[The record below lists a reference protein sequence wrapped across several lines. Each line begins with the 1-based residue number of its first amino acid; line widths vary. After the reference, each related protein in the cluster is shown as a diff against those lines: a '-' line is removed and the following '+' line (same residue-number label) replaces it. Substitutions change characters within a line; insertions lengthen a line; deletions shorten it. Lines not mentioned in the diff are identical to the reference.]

1 LFEIQNR
8 QVIEP
13 FSKRGLTI
21 MTQEEVQKLLQNIFD
36 NIFNSVT
43 QAEPNGKPVMPA
55 SSTVLSLMKPGL
67 AINSKDFRNPWTP
80 GNISGSQDAAIN
92 TARLVDVAPKMS
104 TIYTDSGNSISQV
117 YKQILDGV
125 SIPVQPPN
133 PAIEKQL
140 SDADAVLNRVV
151 DITDPDTGV
160 VTQKKVESQ
169 LHRDY
174 LDNKVAYNSARVAYI
189 GAYLEAQKTT
199 TGINTWPLIASTLQ
213 LPVKAAY
220 DKWRSA
226 GADKVEQALAIINT
240 SSQNALQKAWD
251 QAKQLYEGYGV
262 LLEDSGSGLSVPI
275 LRSSLLPSD
284 WHSSARTTGWT
295 TFDSAS
301 SSVDTSKTS
310 DYKSYGG
317 SAGFSLGLFSIGGSA
332 GHTTKSQ
339 SASSETQNL
348 RISFKYT
355 LVTIRRPWMTFNL
368 LGTKGWNLGNLY
380 KKGQISNGTKTG
392 QDKAVLP
399 LLPTSFVVVK
409 DVIISATWS
418 KADWDLITS
427 KTAGGG
433 GFAIG
438 PFSIGGTYASSK
450 SKETYSSA
458 LTAGKI
464 TVPGV
469 QIIGVISQIVPFDP
483 PV

>member
-1 LFEIQNR
+1 
-8 QVIEP
+8 
-13 FSKRGLTI
+13 
-21 MTQEEVQKLLQNIFD
+21 MTQEEVQKLIQNIFD
-36 NIFNSVT
+36 NIFNTAT

-80 GNISGSQDAAIN
+80 GNINGSQDAAVN
-92 TARLVDVAPKMS
+92 TAKLVDAAPKMS
-104 TIYTDSGNSISQV
+104 TIYTDSGNLISQV

-125 SIPVQPPN
+125 SIPAQPSN
-133 PAIEKQL
+133 LAIEKQL
-140 SDADAVLNRVV
+140 SDADAVLYRLV
-151 DITDPDTGV
+151 DTTDPDSGV
-160 VTQKKVESQ
+160 VTPKKVESQ
-169 LHRDY
+169 LYRDY
-174 LDNKVAYNSARVAYI
+174 LENQAAYNNARIAYI

-199 TGINTWPLIASTLQ
+199 VGINTWPLVASTIQ
-213 LPVKAAY
+213 LPVKTAY

-226 GADKVEQALAIINT
+226 GADKVEQAFAIINT

-251 QAKQLYEGYGV
+251 QAKKLYEGYGV
-262 LLEDSGSGLSVPI
+262 ILDDSGTGLSAPI

-284 WHSSARTTGWT
+284 WHSSARTTGWI

-317 SAGFSLGLFSIGGSA
+317 SVGFSLGLFSIGGSA
-332 GHTTKSQ
+332 GHTTQSQ
-339 SASSETQNL
+339 SASSETKDL

-355 LVTIRRPWMTFNL
+355 LVTIRRPWMMFNL

-380 KKGQISNGTKTG
+380 KKGQISNGTKSG
-392 QDKAVLP
+392 QDNAVMP

-409 DVIISATWS
+409 DVIISAKWS
-418 KADWDLITS
+418 KSDWDFITS
-427 KTAGGG
+427 KTTGGG
-433 GFAIG
+433 GFGIG
-438 PFSIGGTYASSK
+438 PFSIRGTYASSK

-458 LTAGKI
+458 LEAGKI

-469 QIIGVISQIVPFDP
+469 QMIGVISQIVPFDP